1 MARVFKNM
9 RSRMIEDGLIKTGI
23 APPVHQPQPFS
34 VGVFSGELRW
44 FPRVCAD
51 SCKRLRTSLVCHP
64 THLSAYSPLSGPF
77 FSPASLPIKRPKSAS
92 TTNSPVTDQQ
102 VTSGWI
108 AALATWTDRQ
118 KRPHRRN
125 LDQHALRL
133 ASFSPLPP
141 AGTEARLF
149 PVRGLDLPTGA
160 IGHRQVQTPG
170 RRRVR
175 QHSDW

>member
-92 TTNSPVTDQQ
+92 TTNSPVPDQQ

-125 LDQHALRL
+125 LDQTC
-133 ASFSPLPP
+133 PP
-141 AGTEARLF
+141 AGLVQSSPTRRN
-149 PVRGLDLPTGA
+149 RGQVISRTRSGSPHKGDRASASADTGSSPCA
-160 IGHRQVQTPG
+160 AT
-170 RRRVR
+170 
-175 QHSDW
+175 